1 MIFDTLIE
9 LNFLNNYNFLI
20 KKKKKNS
27 MLKLLK
33 TIIKNRI
40 SLEKNVTTFEKLQQ
54 FEIEIF
60 KNLFSKY

>member
-1 MIFDTLIE
+1 
-9 LNFLNNYNFLI
+9 
-20 KKKKKNS
+20 
-27 MLKLLK
+27 MLKILK